1 MTNIKQTAPETHSAE
16 TIVKEFGRFS
26 GSVNPRTLFSD
37 FCQLYSLALQ
47 NCLVMPG
54 SPVWEQNES
63 EYLRTIQKYDK
74 ADADHFAYIVSMLVN
89 AMNNA
94 HKRKGVY
101 DDVLGLVFEQL
112 DMGNERLGQFFT
124 PMELCNLMAQMEMR
138 QVREMLQSQP
148 YVTIGEPCV
157 GAGRQILAAAN
168 VLLTKGFN
176 PALHMVAECWDVD
189 YLSVN
194 MSYIT
199 FTLADIPAVIVHG
212 NALSMKQINP
222 PIRTYAWYRG
232 GFRRVK
238 PEVVPETNTDIEPEI
253 SAIEPVK
260 PAGQMLLF

>member
-1 MTNIKQTAPETHSAE
+1 MIKHNSTEIHSAG

-26 GSVNPRTLFSD
+26 GSVNPRTLFTD

-47 NCLVMPG
+47 NCLVMHG

-63 EYLRTIQKYDK
+63 DYLRTIQKYDK
-74 ADADHFAYIVSMLVN
+74 ADSDHFGYIVSMLVN
-89 AMNNA
+89 AMHNA
-94 HKRKGVY
+94 HKKTGVY

-124 PMELCNLMAQMEMR
+124 PMELCTLMAQMQMG
-138 QVREMLQSQP
+138 QVKEMLQNQP

-168 VLLTKGFN
+168 VLLTEGFN
-176 PALHMVAECWDVD
+176 PALHMVAECWDLD

-212 NALSMKQINP
+212 DSIALRQINP

-238 PEVVPETNTDIEPEI
+238 PEVLSEPNTDIEPEI
-253 SAIEPVK
+253 SVNEPVK
-260 PAGQMLLF
+260 PASQMMLF

>member
-1 MTNIKQTAPETHSAE
+1 MIKQTSPETHSAD
-16 TIVKEFGRFS
+16 TIVKEFGRFG
-26 GSVNPRTLFSD
+26 GSVNPRTLFTD

-47 NCLVMPG
+47 NCLVLPG
-54 SPVWEQNES
+54 SPVWEQNEA
-63 EYLRTIQKYDK
+63 EYLRTIKKYDK
-74 ADADHFAYIVSMLVN
+74 PDSDHFGYIAAMVVN
-89 AMNNA
+89 AMNNTL
-94 HKRKGVY
+94 KKTGVY

-112 DMGNERLGQFFT
+112 DMGNDRLGQFFT
-124 PMELCNLMAQMEMR
+124 PMELCTLMAQMQMR
-138 QVREMLQSQP
+138 QVKEMLQSQP

-168 VLLTKGFN
+168 VLLTEGFN
-176 PALHMVAECWDVD
+176 PSLHMVAECWDLD

-212 NALSMKQINP
+212 DSISLRQINP

-238 PEVVPETNTDIEPEI
+238 PENEFDANTDIQPEI
-253 SAIEPVK
+253 SVTETVK
-260 PAGQMLLF
+260 PASQMLLF